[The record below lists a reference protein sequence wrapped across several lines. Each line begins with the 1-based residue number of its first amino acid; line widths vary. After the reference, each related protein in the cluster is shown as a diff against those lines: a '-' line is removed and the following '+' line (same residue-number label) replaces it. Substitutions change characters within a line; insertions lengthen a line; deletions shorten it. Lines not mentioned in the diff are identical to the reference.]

1 MKKLILLVL
10 AFVMCG
16 CVQKNED
23 GSLKLNTGVLTE
35 SHVVIIDSCEYISYN
50 GGYGLAH
57 KGNCKFCAERRRKE
71 QEKLIH
77 KIKEKEEK

>member
-1 MKKLILLVL
+1 MAF

-23 GSLKLNTGVLTE
+23 GSLKLNTGGLYGNRI
-35 SHVVIIDSCEYISYN
+35 VIIDSCEYISYN

-57 KGNCKFCAERRRKE
+57 KGNCKYCAERRKKE
-71 QEKLIH
+71 QEELIH
-77 KIKEKEEK
+77 KIKEQ